1 MLDNYNSYTV
11 TLVNDYEIKII
22 TTLAQDIE
30 TANYLA
36 YEQFSDLY
44 DQVIVEERESKYEM

>member
-1 MLDNYNSYTV
+1 MLDNYNSYTI

-36 YEQFSDLY
+36 YEQFSDSY
-44 DQVIVEERESKYEM
+44 DQVIVEEERVNNEM

>member
-1 MLDNYNSYTV
+1 MLDNYNSYTI

-22 TTLAQDIE
+22 MTLAQDIE

-36 YEQFSDLY
+36 YEQFSDSY
-44 DQVIVEERESKYEM
+44 DQVIVEERESE

>member
-1 MLDNYNSYTV
+1 MLGNYNTYTI

-36 YEQFSDLY
+36 YEQYCDLY
-44 DQVIVEERESKYEM
+44 DQVIVEEREK